1 MSSLRDSFLFT
12 SSKLFLRHPQSYS
25 FFLISWEPMEAGLP
39 RCPATPMAEVLWS
52 VSEASQKW
60 FSARLRVS
68 HVNLHRADRAG
79 RKSA

>member
-12 SSKLFLRHPQSYS
+12 SSTELQLHLFS